1 MSVILV
7 TSPET
12 NAGKT
17 ALAVAIGQRLRRL
30 GKRVAYRRLPGEGA
44 VADATFVAGALRQSE
59 PPATL
64 ATTLEKLPES
74 LRAAEA
80 DVILLETDSKNPLEA
95 AAAAV
100 ASSAVPLIVAR
111 YQHVELAERI
121 ISHALAIGGATAAR
135 VVINAVPEKGLR
147 QVEQKVIP
155 ALQQA
160 GLTVVGVIPQDRILL
175 GITAGELA
183 RALGAEVIAGSDGL
197 DGPVEAVMI
206 AAMSDEGAEQY
217 FRRLNR
223 KVVVA
228 AGDRPDVHMPALATD
243 TTCIVLTEGRDPDPT
258 VFKTADQ
265 QGVPLLKVEPDTTA
279 ILDQISEAMAQV
291 RFRQSHKVSR
301 ALALY
306 QAHLD
311 ENALLAGVIDGTGA
325 GQEVA
330 R

>member
-7 TSPET
+7 TSPDT

-30 GKRVAYRRLPGEGA
+30 GKRVAYRRLHGEGA
-44 VADATFVAGALRQSE
+44 LADAAFVAGALRQSDSPE
-59 PPATL
+59 TLVITVDSLPA
-64 ATTLEKLPES
+64 S
-74 LRAAEA
+74 LRAPADVLLLEA
-80 DVILLETDSKNPLEA
+80 DSANPLDT
-95 AAAAV
+95 AAAV

-111 YQHVELAERI
+111 YQPSELAERI
-121 ISHALAIGGATAAR
+121 VSHALAIGVTSAR
-135 VVINAVPEKGLR
+135 VVLNAVPEKGLR

-175 GITAGELA
+175 GITAAELA
-183 RALGAEVIAGSDGL
+183 RALGAEVIAGVDGL
-197 DGPVEAVMI
+197 EAPVEAVMI

-243 TTCIVLTEGRDPDPT
+243 TSCIVLTEGRNPDPT

-279 ILDQISEAMAQV
+279 ILDQIAEAMAQV
-291 RFRQSHKVSR
+291 RFRQTHKVTR

-311 ENALLAGVIDGTGA
+311 ETALLAGTGA

>member
-30 GKRVAYRRLPGEGA
+30 GKRVAYRRLPGDGA
-44 VADATFVAGALRQSE
+44 IADATFVAGALRQSE
-59 PPATL
+59 SPDRL
-64 ATTLEKLPES
+64 VVTLEKLQDS
-74 LRAAEA
+74 LRVEA
-80 DVILLETDSKNPLEA
+80 DVILVETDSTNPLA
-95 AAAAV
+95 SATAAV
-100 ASSAVPLIVAR
+100 ASSAIPLIVAR
-111 YQHVELAERI
+111 YQPADLAEATIR
-121 ISHALAIGGATAAR
+121 HALAIGVSTAR
-135 VVINAVPEKGLR
+135 VVVNAVPDKGLR
-147 QVEQKVIP
+147 QVEQSVVP

-160 GLTVVGVIPQDRILL
+160 GMTVVGIIPQDRILL
-175 GITAGELA
+175 GMTAGELG
-183 RALGAEVIAGSDGL
+183 RALGAEVIAGAEGL
-197 DGPVEAVMI
+197 DAPVEAVMI

-243 TTCIVLTEGRDPDPT
+243 TSCIVLTEGRDPDPT

-265 QGVPLLKVEPDTTA
+265 QGIPLLKVEPDTTA
-279 ILDQISEAMAQV
+279 MLDRISEAMAQT
-291 RFRQSHKVSR
+291 RFRQNHKVSR

-306 QAHLD
+306 QAHVD
-311 ENALLAGVIDGTGA
+311 EAALLAGVTGEA
-325 GQEVA
+325 GAEPEVV